1 MESAGVKQNRTK
13 NGDLDQK
20 KRGQRASETIEV
32 KLMFL
37 KIKFIEII
45 FKMLFYYS
53 ELEIKFNSILISEW
67 IKTVCVCGAG
77 GGRHHCL

>member
-45 FKMLFYYS
+45 L
-53 ELEIKFNSILISEW
+53 
-67 IKTVCVCGAG
+67 CVV
-77 GGRHHCL
+77 LPSP

>member
-37 KIKFIEII
+37 KIKFIEKF
-45 FKMLFYYS
+45 FKCYFTIQDM
-53 ELEIKFNSILISEW
+53 K
-67 IKTVCVCGAG
+67 
-77 GGRHHCL
+77 